1 MLSANKKQT
10 KHTIEFQFAR
20 PTAETE
26 VSLYFTSRLFTVAVT
41 KMQPMKCDR
50 REFLATTTIA
60 AAGMVLKPTFAPP
73 SDFRNLTLKEASEL
87 VRRKAVS
94 PVELTEACLKRI
106 STYNRS
112 LNAFITVTADQ
123 AMESARAMEVE
134 QRRGRWRGPLHGIP
148 LALKDNIDTAGI
160 RTTAASELFKERVPS
175 ADAEVVRRLKNAG
188 AILLGK
194 TNLHE
199 FAYGGSSSVSYFGP
213 VHNPWAFD
221 RVSGGSSGG
230 SAAATAS
237 ELCFGSLGTDTA
249 GSIRIPAS
257 YCGIVGFKPSYGRV
271 SNRGVVPLSWTLDH
285 VGPLCRSVEDTA
297 IMLSV
302 IAGYDELE
310 PSSVEMPVPD
320 YRNAS
325 TVQVSKLRLGI
336 PRSPFFEGLDADIAK
351 AVEAAIALLRKV
363 APEVSDVTLPAV
375 DISMDE
381 IYARVRGVEAYTYHS
396 RWIAESPEKY
406 QPSTRERVENGA
418 RVKAE
423 DYVQARRDIDLL
435 RREINKTFASFDLL
449 ITPTMPTQPVPITQG
464 ADPTAVR
471 YRNTVPF
478 DILGVPA
485 ISVPCG
491 FTSAGLPV
499 GLEIAGAPF
508 AEPTV
513 FALAQ
518 AYERETEWHKRRPK
532 LT

>member
-1 MLSANKKQT
+1 
-10 KHTIEFQFAR
+10 
-20 PTAETE
+20 
-26 VSLYFTSRLFTVAVT
+26 
-41 KMQPMKCDR
+41 
-50 REFLATTTIA
+50 
-60 AAGMVLKPTFAPP
+60 
-73 SDFRNLTLKEASEL
+73 
-87 VRRKAVS
+87 
-94 PVELTEACLKRI
+94 
-106 STYNRS
+106 
-112 LNAFITVTADQ
+112 
-123 AMESARAMEVE
+123 
-134 QRRGRWRGPLHGIP
+134 
-148 LALKDNIDTAGI
+148 
-160 RTTAASELFKERVPS
+160 
-175 ADAEVVRRLKNAG
+175 
-188 AILLGK
+188 
-194 TNLHE
+194 
-199 FAYGGSSSVSYFGP
+199 
-213 VHNPWAFD
+213 
-221 RVSGGSSGG
+221 
-230 SAAATAS
+230 
-237 ELCFGSLGTDTA
+237 
-249 GSIRIPAS
+249 
-257 YCGIVGFKPSYGRV
+257 
-271 SNRGVVPLSWTLDH
+271 
-285 VGPLCRSVEDTA
+285 
-297 IMLSV
+297 MLSV

-499 GLEIAGAPF
+499 GLQIAGAPF